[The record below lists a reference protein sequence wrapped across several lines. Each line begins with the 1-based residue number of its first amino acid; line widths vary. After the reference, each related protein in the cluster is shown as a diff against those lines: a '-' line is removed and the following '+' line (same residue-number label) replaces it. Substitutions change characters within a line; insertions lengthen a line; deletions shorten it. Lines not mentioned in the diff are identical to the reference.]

1 MRRYDE
7 FVTVLDPIAEEIRGL
22 MWDFYRSYKPTG
34 DNDDGEDTPLAF
46 RLHHQF
52 GTPLQ
57 GDDVAIRKAKP
68 HSQAPGD
75 IPALSLA
82 EKVREEVIYWAGKLH
97 PVQGFG
103 KTEPTFVWALE
114 NLADLTVGH
123 PFGEEV
129 LADFRSLRAQALIM
143 LRFERAPVAIRSPGA
158 RCGVCG
164 NRTLVQDPK
173 SGDVYCSMG
182 GPEGCH
188 DDEQYPSCRAL
199 CSGCADRRDPACPVC
214 WGQLPLVLC
223 RRSERSMRHAWR
235 VGHDRLHELTPGRA
249 A

>member
-1 MRRYDE
+1 
-7 FVTVLDPIAEEIRGL
+7 VTVLDPIAEEIRGL
-22 MWDFYRSYKPTG
+22 LWDFYRSYKPSG

-46 RLHHQF
+46 RLYHQH
-52 GTPLQ
+52 TSRLQ
-57 GDDVAIRKAKP
+57 GDDVSIRPAKP

-75 IPALSLA
+75 VLALSLA
-82 EKVREEVIYWAGKLH
+82 EEVQREVFYWVRKTHRVVDWDGPVPRTLDLEWCLKNLPDLAGRSEH
-97 PVQGFG
+97 R
-103 KTEPTFVWALE
+103 
-114 NLADLTVGH
+114 
-123 PFGEEV
+123 EEV

-143 LRFERAPVAIRSPGA
+143 LRFERAPVPIRSPGA

-182 GPEGCH
+182 GMDGCH
-188 DDEQYPSCRAL
+188 DDERYPSCRAL